1 MEDFDFGKEPTKPT
15 SLELQSSGFLEPSLL
30 VYLRVV
36 SGLSMLDE
44 TEYDRVFE
52 LGQNGADPI
61 EREGISGK
69 RIVELHGWEP
79 RGGKKKG
86 WARVLLLGPVL
97 IYV

>member
-1 MEDFDFGKEPTKPT
+1 MEGFDFGKEPTKPT

-61 EREGISGK
+61 ERGDLWRACS
-69 RIVELHGWEP
+69 
-79 RGGKKKG
+79 
-86 WARVLLLGPVL
+86 
-97 IYV
+97 